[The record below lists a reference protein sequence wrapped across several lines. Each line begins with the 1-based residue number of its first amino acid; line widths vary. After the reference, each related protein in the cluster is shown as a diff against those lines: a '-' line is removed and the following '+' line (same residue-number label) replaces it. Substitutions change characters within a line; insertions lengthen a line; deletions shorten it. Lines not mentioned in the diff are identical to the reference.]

1 MVGSTKYEIAQTAYV
16 KLVLHALKH
25 KTSAVNGVLIGR
37 VIGAAAAGIEAG
49 TAGAASSGGKES
61 GGGNVTI
68 EILDSVP
75 FFHSHL
81 GILPMLEL
89 ALIQVDEYFASL
101 KSGLSIVGYYH
112 ANEFFDDYEL
122 SSIAR
127 KIGDHIARYCPQAG
141 ILLLDNRQLGA
152 LSKGGTKKPVVQL
165 YVREAVRGWRQSGPG
180 GVQSADL
187 VLKEATANS
196 ILTDYISEHRE
207 QLVVDFDEHLD
218 DISKDWLNTSLF
230 N

>member
-1 MVGSTKYEIAQTAYV
+1 
-16 KLVLHALKH
+16 
-25 KTSAVNGVLIGR
+25 VNGVLIGR
-37 VIGAAAAGIEAG
+37 VIGAAAPGTEAG

-112 ANEFFDDYEL
+112 ANECFDDYEL

-141 ILLLDNRQLGA
+141 ILLL
-152 LSKGGTKKPVVQL
+152 

-180 GVQSADL
+180 CVQSADL

-196 ILTDYISEHRE
+196 ILTDYISELRE

>member
-37 VIGAAAAGIEAG
+37 VIGAAAAGTEAG

-112 ANEFFDDYEL
+112 ANECFDDYEL

-141 ILLLDNRQLGA
+141 ILL
-152 LSKGGTKKPVVQL
+152 L

-218 DISKDWLNTSLF
+218 DISKDWLNMNLF

>member
-37 VIGAAAAGIEAG
+37 VIGAAAAGTEAG

-89 ALIQVDEYFASL
+89 ALIQVLFIFHLFSYL
-101 KSGLSIVGYYH
+101 RRLLYH
-112 ANEFFDDYEL
+112 RF
-122 SSIAR
+122 
-127 KIGDHIARYCPQAG
+127 
-141 ILLLDNRQLGA
+141 
-152 LSKGGTKKPVVQL
+152 
-165 YVREAVRGWRQSGPG
+165 
-180 GVQSADL
+180 
-187 VLKEATANS
+187 
-196 ILTDYISEHRE
+196 
-207 QLVVDFDEHLD
+207 
-218 DISKDWLNTSLF
+218 
-230 N
+230 